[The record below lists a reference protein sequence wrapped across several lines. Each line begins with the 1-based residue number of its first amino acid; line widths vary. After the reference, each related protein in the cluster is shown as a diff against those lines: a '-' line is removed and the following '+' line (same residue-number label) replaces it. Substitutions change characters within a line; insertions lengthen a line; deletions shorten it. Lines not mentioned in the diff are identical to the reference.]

1 VITTTKKI
9 EVQTNQHHPSL
20 LPRGQQ
26 RYLHHLVPQGEMI
39 IKITTIVVGEGGDEI
54 VGTLIFAMVIVAI
67 GDDEEVTIDMTIWI
81 EEETIIV
88 MIIVIRMTG

>member
-1 VITTTKKI
+1 
-9 EVQTNQHHPSL
+9 
-20 LPRGQQ
+20 
-26 RYLHHLVPQGEMI
+26 MI